1 MHVYIGDSALL
12 PNLQDFLRRAQCV
25 AEQRR
30 AHELEVHLPDVR
42 SEQQARRELDIY
54 LPTWQ
59 AMNPGTDANIL
70 ESRPAPA

>member
-1 MHVYIGDSALL
+1 MHVFIGDSALL

-25 AEQRR
+25 AERRR

-54 LPTWQ
+54 LATWQ

-70 ESRPAPA
+70 EARPAPA